1 LGFQSSKGF
10 VTAAIDP
17 MTAIFTNFLYPNI
30 INMRQFC
37 CLLLFA
43 LLAGCGSAQ
52 QLSQR
57 VNEDGAPRER
67 KIPNTNK
74 VDVNTAESGLDLTT
88 YLRRI
93 PGVQITGS
101 GERATIQI
109 RGNASAGAE
118 YRPLYVVNGTVLGN
132 DYSTVYTSIDPNE
145 IESVQVLKTPAET
158 SRYGS
163 QGSSGVIYIK
173 LRE

>member
-1 LGFQSSKGF
+1 
-10 VTAAIDP
+10 
-17 MTAIFTNFLYPNI
+17 MTVIFTNFLFLNI

-37 CLLLFA
+37 WLLLFA
-43 LLAGCGSAQ
+43 LLASCGSARQTNQ
-52 QLSQR
+52 QA
-57 VNEDGAPRER
+57 NEDGPPRER
-67 KIPNTNK
+67 KIPNSNK

-109 RGNASAGAE
+109 RSNASGGAE

-132 DYSTVYTSIDPNE
+132 DYGTVYRSIDPNE